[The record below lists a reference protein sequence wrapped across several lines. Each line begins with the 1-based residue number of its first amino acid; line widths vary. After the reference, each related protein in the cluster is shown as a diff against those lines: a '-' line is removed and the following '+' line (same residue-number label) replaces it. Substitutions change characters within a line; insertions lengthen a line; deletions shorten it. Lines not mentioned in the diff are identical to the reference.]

1 MGSRALVKQT
11 RKTKMKKL
19 MFMLAAAV
27 AVVGAQA
34 AQVSW
39 SINVAGKGSAWAGNG
54 AYAMAFNGSD
64 YDTVIKLLTV
74 TGSDNMA
81 TAIGGYALSLDVGGT
96 STSILEKRSNAVTTG
111 ISTGVTSDK
120 SMFWVIFTDGS
131 MDASKAITWTAVT
144 DVASYAYEA
153 GTSLPGTV
161 SLNADSFAKSGTI
174 ATASVPEPTSAML
187 LVLGMAGLALRR
199 KCA

>member
-1 MGSRALVKQT
+1 
-11 RKTKMKKL
+11 MKKL

-39 SINVAGKGSAWAGNG
+39 SINVAEKGSAWEGTG

-64 YDTVIKLLTV
+64 YTAVINLLTV

-96 STSILEKRSNAVTTG
+96 SSSISNNRGAARATG

-120 SMFWVIFTDGS
+120 SMFWVIFTEGS
-131 MDASKAITWTAVT
+131 MDASKAISWTAVT
-144 DVASYAYEA
+144 DVASYAYDA

-187 LVLGMAGLALRR
+187 LLVGMAGLALRR
-199 KCA
+199 RRA